1 MTNKEE
7 IYDLIKNHPEGLDDD
22 DIAEMTGIQPRQ
34 QVQQLCNQLADS
46 QRIHRH
52 SVGKAGKRRKIH
64 NFPRTES
71 GEALPPSAD
80 SHTENWRRRLAA
92 LVAATGRD
100 ETDLLEESIQ
110 LLAMKVLRQN
120 NSAVADP
127 KQDKTGNTFV
137 ES

>member
-7 IYDLIKNHPEGLDDD
+7 IFDLINNHPEGLDDD

-46 QRIHRH
+46 RRISRH

-64 NFPRTES
+64 NFPTEESAEIVASPVS
-71 GEALPPSAD
+71 GSQP
-80 SHTENWRRRLAA
+80 ENWRRRLAA
-92 LVAATGRD
+92 LVAATGRT
-100 ETDLLEESIQ
+100 ETDLLEESVQ

-120 NSAVADP
+120 SGGP
-127 KQDKTGNTFV
+127 GPSEQR
-137 ES
+137 